1 MVSFVSIPV
10 FIGSVLLFHL
20 LKFRKA
26 GNLSLQAS
34 FVIFLIFSKHGQY
47 QEIY

>member
-1 MVSFVSIPV
+1 MSISV
-10 FIGSVLLFHL
+10 FIGSFLLFHL

-34 FVIFLIFSKHGQY
+34 FVIFYISKYGQY